1 MGNAW
6 DAEGEVLI
14 DPTGRKQEAEQ
25 GSQGI
30 GLRSCTGKARAAR
43 GFQMGDD
50 IGTGGGIQVA
60 RSCIAESE
68 GQEVAEAAL
77 MQFDSRGRANP
88 R

>member
-30 GLRSCTGKARAAR
+30 GLRSCTGKAR
-43 GFQMGDD
+43 GFQKSND
-50 IGTGGGIQVA
+50 IGTGDGIQVA
-60 RSCIAESE
+60 RSCIAET
-68 GQEVAEAAL
+68 EARK
-77 MQFDSRGRANP
+77 SRSLPCCLLTVVGANP